1 MFLKERYYIKTLFVS
16 IAICLSAFCQLTFA
30 EDQDDWPDY
39 DSASEQNEVST
50 QSASYMQNR
59 SSYAFNCFAF
69 RGGSICQ
76 YCYLFVGLLPIDFQL
91 NKMKSQRYMISTLM
105 PSIALRSA
113 NPDLNT
119 YGDGWNN
126 GIELGFRPYINFGY
140 AFELSGFASE
150 SDNDDL
156 PSLTRTQL
164 LAKGLFNFA
173 GSTPVIQYSYI
184 GAGLGP
190 IWDNIENDVATA
202 IGFVPTIGFDIP
214 IENSNRGLMLG
225 ANANYLFITADR
237 PESFALNGNIKYQ
250 F

>member
-59 SSYAFNCFAF
+59 S
-69 RGGSICQ
+69 
-76 YCYLFVGLLPIDFQL
+76 
-91 NKMKSQRYMISTLM
+91 TLM
-105 PSIALRSA
+105 PSIALRSGVA